1 MLFLRLFLIC
11 FIALGTFL
19 ILDVTYA
26 SAQDTRIAVS
36 PIPEEAVMDAST
48 EAVVT
53 TPPPQFDADINAA
66 VENALAGSHGT
77 YSVVVKDLKTGAT
90 YTRDPDHVYA
100 TASLYK
106 LWVMGETYHQIAEGK
121 LSEDDTVSGSVQAIN
136 KTFGIA
142 SESAELTEG
151 SFSMTIKEALTKMIT
166 ISHNYAA
173 LMLTQKI
180 TSAKLKA
187 FVQSHGFTRS
197 KIGPDPTS
205 TAADMALYYE
215 KLYHGQLGTPE
226 HTVKML
232 DLLAGQQINDRI
244 PKYLPKTVKTL
255 HKTGEL
261 DGVKHDAGIVKTP
274 KGDYIIVLMSDT
286 NNPKAAAEREAQIS
300 KNVYEYLERR

>member
-1 MLFLRLFLIC
+1 MLFLRLFLIL
-11 FIALGTFL
+11 FIALGTYL
-19 ILDVTYA
+19 ILDVTYV
-26 SAQDTRIAVS
+26 SAQNTQITVS

-48 EAVVT
+48 AAVST
-53 TPPPQFDADINAA
+53 TPPPAFDAGIATA
-66 VENALAGSHGT
+66 VDSALQGSHGT
-77 YSVVVKDLKTGAT
+77 YSVIIKDLQSGAT
-90 YTRDPDHVYA
+90 YTKDPDHVYA

-106 LWVMGETYHQIAEGK
+106 LWVMGETYHQIAEGI
-121 LSEDDTVSGSVQAIN
+121 LHEDDTVSGSVQAIN
-136 KTFGIA
+136 KAFGIA

-180 TSAKLKA
+180 KSANLKA
-187 FVQSHGFTRS
+187 FVQSHGFNHS

-205 TAADMALYYE
+205 TAADIALFYE
-215 KLYHGQLGTPE
+215 KLYHGELGTPE
-226 HTVKML
+226 NTTKML

-244 PKYLPKTVKTL
+244 PKYLPKNTKIL

-261 DGVKHDAGIVKTP
+261 DGVKHDAGIVKAP

-286 NNPKAAAEREAQIS
+286 NNPQAAAEREAQVS
-300 KNVYEYLERR
+300 KNVYEYLENH